1 MGQGLLGR
9 LYRGQAVRSWVD
21 GTAGRL
27 WMVGWGEEEV
37 IWRYAV
43 CQLCLGLRGIEL
55 TSLANPGP
63 TEVIYQ
69 SAGILTS

>member
-1 MGQGLLGR
+1 LCPVLGR
-9 LYRGQAVRSWVD
+9 
-21 GTAGRL
+21 
-27 WMVGWGEEEV
+27 
-37 IWRYAV
+37 IK
-43 CQLCLGLRGIEL
+43 L

>member
-27 WMVGWGEEEV
+27 LMVGSGAEGV

-43 CQLCLGLRGIEL
+43 C
-55 TSLANPGP
+55 
-63 TEVIYQ
+63 
-69 SAGILTS
+69 